1 MDAGGA
7 TSERGA
13 VRKERGGR
21 LGFALVYP
29 NAWAVGMANLGV
41 HAVYRLLNEPADVLC
56 ERAFLPEGPGEP
68 RTLESGLPLG
78 AFDVVAF
85 SLSFE
90 EDYVRIPEILARAGL
105 PTRAAARGAGRPLVV
120 AGGIAVQ
127 INPEP
132 VAPFFDAM
140 LIGEAEAL
148 LPPFLASLRAARGAQ
163 PGREELLDALARLP
177 GVYVPSR
184 YDVAY
189 APTREA
195 GAPGR
200 RPGAAGGVDDAAGPA
215 GEGGWVTRFAPLRGA
230 PERVR
235 RVWAED
241 VRGLATARVVET
253 PEARFGDL
261 HLVELARGCL
271 WGCRFCAAGFV
282 QRPYR
287 EVAEE
292 VLRAEAEKGVARGQ
306 RIGLVGPDTS
316 DHSALRPLMAAIAAR
331 GGAASPSS
339 LRVDALDR
347 ELARRLAEGGERTV
361 TLAPEAGT
369 ERLRRV
375 LNKDFPDDRVVQ
387 AAETAF
393 AEGLENVK
401 LYFLCGLPTEREE
414 DVRGIASLT
423 RRIRDEVLLPW
434 ARRRG
439 RMGRMTLSVNPFVP
453 KPWTPFQWDGIA
465 TKGELE
471 AARKLLARELRPLG
485 VAVDFLSPREARLQ
499 AVLSR
504 GDRRTADLIEAA
516 WRDHGGSLGRALKG
530 WEEEPGF
537 YAERTAAPEE
547 RLPWDFI
554 EQGVEK
560 AWLARERERGLS
572 GKVTPPC
579 APETC
584 RACGLDCADRPELR
598 RAPAR

>member
-1 MDAGGA
+1 MEHA
-7 TSERGA
+7 TPTLERGTI
-13 VRKERGGR
+13 RKDRGGR
-21 LGFALVYP
+21 LAFALVYP

-41 HAVYRLLNEPADVLC
+41 HAVYRLLNAPADVLC

-68 RTLESGLPLG
+68 RTMESGRPL
-78 AFDVVAF
+78 ADFDVVAF

-90 EDYVRIPEILARAGL
+90 DDYVRIPELLARAGL
-105 PTRAAARGAGRPLVV
+105 PVRAADRGTGHPLVV

-140 LIGEAEAL
+140 LVGEAEAL
-148 LPPFLASLRAARGAQ
+148 LPPFVEVLRAAREA
-163 PGREELLDALARLP
+163 PPERIELLDVLARLP
-177 GVYVPSR
+177 GVYVPSL
-184 YDVAY
+184 YDVGY
-189 APTREA
+189 APTR
-195 GAPGR
+195 
-200 RPGAAGGVDDAAGPA
+200 GAAGG
-215 GEGGWVTRFAPLRGA
+215 EGWVTRFEPLRGA
-230 PERVR
+230 PARVAR
-235 RVWAED
+235 QWVAD
-241 VRGLATARVVET
+241 LRGVATARAVET
-253 PEARFGDL
+253 PDARFGDL
-261 HLVELARGCL
+261 HLVEVARGCL

-287 EVAEE
+287 EVSEP
-292 VLRAEAEKGVARGQ
+292 VLRAEAEKGIARGQ

-316 DHSALRPLMAAIAAR
+316 DHSALRSILATIAAR

-375 LNKDFPDDRVVQ
+375 LNKDFPDDRVVE
-387 AAETAF
+387 AAEAAF

-401 LYFLCGLPTEREE
+401 LYFMCGLPTEREE
-414 DVRGIASLT
+414 DVRGIAALA

-439 RMGRMTLSVNPFVP
+439 RSGRMTLSVNPFVP

-465 TKGELE
+465 PKAALE
-471 AARKLLARELRPLG
+471 QARKLLERELRPLG
-485 VAVDFLSPREARLQ
+485 VTVDFLSPREARLQ

-504 GDRRTADLIEAA
+504 GDRRTADLVEAA
-516 WRDHGGSLGRALKG
+516 WRDHGGSLGHALKG
-530 WEEEPGF
+530 WGEDAGF
-537 YAERTAAPEE
+537 YAERQAGEAE
-547 RLPWDFI
+547 RLPWDHLDP
-554 EQGVEK
+554 GVEK
-560 AWLARERERGLS
+560 GWLARERERGLA

-579 APETC
+579 VPESC
-584 RACGLDCADRPELR
+584 RACGLDCAERPELGV
-598 RAPAR
+598 ARSS